1 MGISIGLTRLFYVL
15 GEQGYLNDD
24 LVTAPADAL
33 ILPMTEDLSAAIAF
47 ATQLRQ
53 AGVRAQVYG
62 EQKKFKGK
70 MSYADKLKI
79 PYVVFLGEDEIKSGV
94 VKIKDMTTGDQQALS
109 PCRGRPDH
117 RRCHGP
123 AGRGKPHP
131 REGLRRDAPW
141 KMKREGAVGL
151 ILIAI
156 LVVVMLVFLR
166 GKSLE
171 DIMGS
176 GYTQADVTEITA
188 TVTGA
193 DEIMTTDF
201 AAGDQGYLDLIS
213 LLQEPSYS
221 RTFTSDDSGALD
233 YAVTLT
239 FTGSGDQTWEYA
251 FQGGKLIH
259 AGVTGSPKTYQIS
272 GGQDSQQKIL
282 DFLLTPAEP

>member
-1 MGISIGLTRLFYVL
+1 M
-15 GEQGYLNDD
+15 
-24 LVTAPADAL
+24 
-33 ILPMTEDLSAAIAF
+33 
-47 ATQLRQ
+47 
-53 AGVRAQVYG
+53 
-62 EQKKFKGK
+62 
-70 MSYADKLKI
+70 
-79 PYVVFLGEDEIKSGV
+79 
-94 VKIKDMTTGDQQALS
+94 
-109 PCRGRPDH
+109 
-117 RRCHGP
+117 
-123 AGRGKPHP
+123 
-131 REGLRRDAPW
+131 

-188 TVTGA
+188 TLTPNNQSQSLSCQ
-193 DEIMTTDF
+193 F

-251 FQGGKLIH
+251 FQGGQAH
-259 AGVTGSPKTYQIS
+259 PRRGH
-272 GGQDSQQKIL
+272 GQPQDLSNFWRPRQPSRKYW
-282 DFLLTPAEP
+282 TSC

>member
-1 MGISIGLTRLFYVL
+1 M
-15 GEQGYLNDD
+15 
-24 LVTAPADAL
+24 
-33 ILPMTEDLSAAIAF
+33 
-47 ATQLRQ
+47 
-53 AGVRAQVYG
+53 
-62 EQKKFKGK
+62 
-70 MSYADKLKI
+70 
-79 PYVVFLGEDEIKSGV
+79 
-94 VKIKDMTTGDQQALS
+94 
-109 PCRGRPDH
+109 
-117 RRCHGP
+117 
-123 AGRGKPHP
+123 
-131 REGLRRDAPW
+131 

-282 DFLLTPAEP
+282 DFLLTRAEP

>member
-1 MGISIGLTRLFYVL
+1 M
-15 GEQGYLNDD
+15 
-24 LVTAPADAL
+24 
-33 ILPMTEDLSAAIAF
+33 
-47 ATQLRQ
+47 
-53 AGVRAQVYG
+53 
-62 EQKKFKGK
+62 
-70 MSYADKLKI
+70 
-79 PYVVFLGEDEIKSGV
+79 
-94 VKIKDMTTGDQQALS
+94 
-109 PCRGRPDH
+109 
-117 RRCHGP
+117 
-123 AGRGKPHP
+123 
-131 REGLRRDAPW
+131 

-213 LLQEPSYS
+213 LLQEPSSS

-259 AGVTGSPKTYQIS
+259 AGVTGRPKTYQIS

-282 DFLLTPAEP
+282 DFLLTQAEP

>member
-1 MGISIGLTRLFYVL
+1 M
-15 GEQGYLNDD
+15 
-24 LVTAPADAL
+24 
-33 ILPMTEDLSAAIAF
+33 
-47 ATQLRQ
+47 
-53 AGVRAQVYG
+53 
-62 EQKKFKGK
+62 
-70 MSYADKLKI
+70 
-79 PYVVFLGEDEIKSGV
+79 
-94 VKIKDMTTGDQQALS
+94 
-109 PCRGRPDH
+109 
-117 RRCHGP
+117 
-123 AGRGKPHP
+123 
-131 REGLRRDAPW
+131 

-239 FTGSGDQTWEYA
+239 FTGSGDQTHLH
-251 FQGGKLIH
+251 GTH
-259 AGVTGSPKTYQIS
+259 RPAGEPEVSPAVPEHDRPHHHP
-272 GGQDSQQKIL
+272 GLCDHPDL
-282 DFLLTPAEP
+282 

>member
-1 MGISIGLTRLFYVL
+1 M
-15 GEQGYLNDD
+15 
-24 LVTAPADAL
+24 
-33 ILPMTEDLSAAIAF
+33 
-47 ATQLRQ
+47 
-53 AGVRAQVYG
+53 
-62 EQKKFKGK
+62 
-70 MSYADKLKI
+70 
-79 PYVVFLGEDEIKSGV
+79 
-94 VKIKDMTTGDQQALS
+94 
-109 PCRGRPDH
+109 
-117 RRCHGP
+117 
-123 AGRGKPHP
+123 
-131 REGLRRDAPW
+131 

-188 TVTGA
+188 TLTGA
-193 DEIMTTDF
+193 DETLTTDF

-239 FTGSGDQTWEYA
+239 FTGSGDQTWECMPSRA
-251 FQGGKLIH
+251 
-259 AGVTGSPKTYQIS
+259 ASSSTPGSRAAPRPIKFLAAKTASRKYWTS
-272 GGQDSQQKIL
+272 C
-282 DFLLTPAEP
+282 

>member
-1 MGISIGLTRLFYVL
+1 M
-15 GEQGYLNDD
+15 
-24 LVTAPADAL
+24 
-33 ILPMTEDLSAAIAF
+33 
-47 ATQLRQ
+47 
-53 AGVRAQVYG
+53 
-62 EQKKFKGK
+62 
-70 MSYADKLKI
+70 
-79 PYVVFLGEDEIKSGV
+79 
-94 VKIKDMTTGDQQALS
+94 
-109 PCRGRPDH
+109 
-117 RRCHGP
+117 
-123 AGRGKPHP
+123 
-131 REGLRRDAPW
+131 

-188 TVTGA
+188 TLTGA

-239 FTGSGDQTWEYA
+239 FTG
-251 FQGGKLIH
+251 
-259 AGVTGSPKTYQIS
+259 VTGSPKTYQIS

-282 DFLLTPAEP
+282 DFLLTQAEP

>member
-1 MGISIGLTRLFYVL
+1 M
-15 GEQGYLNDD
+15 
-24 LVTAPADAL
+24 
-33 ILPMTEDLSAAIAF
+33 
-47 ATQLRQ
+47 
-53 AGVRAQVYG
+53 
-62 EQKKFKGK
+62 
-70 MSYADKLKI
+70 
-79 PYVVFLGEDEIKSGV
+79 
-94 VKIKDMTTGDQQALS
+94 
-109 PCRGRPDH
+109 
-117 RRCHGP
+117 
-123 AGRGKPHP
+123 
-131 REGLRRDAPW
+131 

-188 TVTGA
+188 TL
-193 DEIMTTDF
+193 IPNNQSQSLSCQF

-259 AGVTGSPKTYQIS
+259 AGVTGGPKTYQIS

-282 DFLLTPAEP
+282 DFLLTQAEP